1 VQWDTLIIEN
11 NVNQSIS
18 DVTRTI
24 LQIAMSN
31 VPNEAI
37 TIMTNDCPS
46 ITNDIKC
53 AIRKK
58 NRHPTTAK
66 HSKSVLD
73 CERFRYIRNECTS
86 KIRNAQITYFDKR
99 SETLHDDTTSTK
111 RLVEYSSTNI

>member
-1 VQWDTLIIEN
+1 MQWDTLIIEK

-46 ITNDIKC
+46 ITHDIKC

-73 CERFRYIRNECTS
+73 CERFRHIRNECTS
-86 KIRNAQITYFDKR
+86 KLRNAQITYFDKR
-99 SETLHDDTTSTK
+99 YEKLHDESTSTE
-111 RLVEYSSTNI
+111 RLVEYCSTNI